1 MKYKAKLFASTAFAS
16 FFLIAVST
24 YAGNSQDGIN
34 TQLNWPSP
42 GPSNFPTLLSSDIV
56 GHAEVTFGS
65 LFDYYRQPLGIS
77 AAGSNETDWL
87 VENAFTADFMWAFG
101 IVDVLQVGLVL
112 PLVMYQNGEGRKP
125 IRPDD
130 TEADEYALSA
140 STLGDIRFNIKIR
153 FLGTKR
159 IDGKTKDPDKRDLG
173 LALDLGLSVPSG
185 DQFNF
190 AGDEGVVFFPNAT
203 IDFHRSM
210 ISAAINLGARLRF
223 PESELYNPSPPPS
236 GTTPNSII
244 VIGHQGTFG
253 AGVTGHLLKQ
263 RLLLS
268 AEGLGYLE
276 LDDFNNMAFEYRGA
290 VGYIPDKAKAVT
302 LWLGAGSSVGT
313 DSFVGAPQ
321 VRVFLSLIYAPKEEF
336 EDMDALF

>member
-1 MKYKAKLFASTAFAS
+1 MKYKAKLFASMAFAI
-16 FFLIAVST
+16 FFLVAASVF
-24 YAGNSQDGIN
+24 ANNSQDGVN

-42 GPSNFPTLLSSDIV
+42 GPSNFPTILSSDIV

-65 LFDYYRQPLGIS
+65 LFNYYRQPLGIR
-77 AAGSNETDWL
+77 AAGSSETDWL
-87 VENAFTADFMWAFG
+87 VENVFTADFLWAFG

-112 PLVMYQNGEGRKP
+112 PLVMYQNGEGRIP
-125 IRPDD
+125 IRPPD
-130 TEADEYALSA
+130 TEPYEYALSE
-140 STLGDIRFNIKIR
+140 STLGDIRFNVKIR

-185 DQFNF
+185 DEYNF

-203 IDFHRSM
+203 LDFHRCM
-210 ISAAINLGARLRF
+210 VSAAINLGARIRST
-223 PESELYNPSPPPS
+223 ESELYNPSPPPS

-244 VIGHQGTFG
+244 VVGNQGTFG
-253 AGVTGHLLKQ
+253 AGVTGHLLKR

-276 LDDFNNMAFEYRGA
+276 FDDFSNIAFEYRGA

-313 DSFVGAPQ
+313 ASFVGAPQ
-321 VRVFLSLIYAPKEEF
+321 VRVFLSLVYAPKEEF